1 MTTVSSDD
9 PADVPSLMPL
19 PGRLAERVAILTGA
33 AGALGRVV
41 WRSLEDAG
49 ASVVPVDL
57 HGEGCVIAD
66 VGTSDGNRRMV
77 DVALERHGRL
87 DVLILNAGTQAMNP
101 IASYAEADWDRLMD
115 LMVKGPFLAMKFAW
129 PHLTRQPGGRI
140 IVTSSTLGL
149 EAAPYKAAYVAAKHA
164 VIGLTKVAALEG
176 AMSGLTA
183 NAVLPGWMY
192 TPIVERQIQDHI
204 SLKGISREE
213 VIASMVEE
221 HPAKRFVEAAEV
233 ASLITF
239 LASADASGING
250 ASIPVD
256 TGGLA
261 V

>member
-1 MTTVSSDD
+1 MINASSDD
-9 PADVPSLMPL
+9 PADSSGLSPL
-19 PGRLAERVAILTGA
+19 SGRLAGRVAILTGA

-41 WRSLEDAG
+41 WQSLEDAG

-57 HGEGCVIAD
+57 HGDGCLIAD
-66 VGTSDGNRRMV
+66 VGTSDGNQQMV
-77 DVALERHGRL
+77 DVALARHGHL
-87 DVLILNAGTQAMNP
+87 DILILNAGTQAMSP
-101 IASYAEADWDRLMD
+101 IASYAEKDWDKLMD

-164 VIGLTKVAALEG
+164 VIGLMKVAALEG
-176 AMSGLTA
+176 ATSGLTA

-192 TPIVERQIQDHI
+192 TPIVEKQIQDHI
-204 SLKGISREE
+204 SLKGTSREE

-221 HPAKRFVEAAEV
+221 HPAKRFVETAEV

-239 LASADASGING
+239 LASTDASGISG